1 MAKPDNSRVM
11 KSPID
16 TPITAE
22 SLAPTLDSVL
32 SFAKAAG
39 AESCD
44 AVATHGRSLSVAVR
58 EGALEDVDNSE
69 GRDVGLRVIIEGRQA
84 CVSSSDMSAQSLKML
99 AERAVA
105 MAKLAPQDPY
115 CGLPEREALSDLESD
130 LDLELYDPISKTPEE
145 LKARAL
151 EVEAATL
158 SVKGVSQAEGAN
170 ASWATSAIY
179 FATSDG
185 FQSGWQSS
193 RHGLSVSAIAER
205 DGAMERDYDY
215 DGTRWIE
222 DLRSPEEIG
231 RIAGERAIARLGS
244 RQMASG
250 QCPVIFEERLAGS
263 LISSFLGAINGNAIA
278 RGVSFL
284 KDKMGETIFGD
295 HIQIIDDPL
304 IIRGQGSR
312 PWDGEGLPVQK
323 RELIK
328 DGVLQTWLLNTSA
341 GKQLGL
347 ASTAHATRGIGSPPG
362 ISATNT
368 YLAPG
373 NKSFDDLLSDMDE
386 GLLITEMFG
395 PSLNSN
401 TGDYSVGVAGFKIEK
416 GERAYP
422 VSEITIAGNL
432 NDAFRTFIP
441 ADDIRFDGAT
451 NAPSLLTEGLMV
463 AGS

>member
-1 MAKPDNSRVM
+1 MLKNTHIDE
-11 KSPID
+11 PISAD
-16 TPITAE
+16 A
-22 SLAPTLDSVL
+22 LAPTLETL
-32 SFAKAAG
+32 LTFAKSAG

-58 EGALEDVDNSE
+58 EGDLEDVDNSE
-69 GRDVGLRVIIEGRQA
+69 GRDIGLRVIVDGRQA
-84 CVSSSDMSAQSLKML
+84 CVSSSDMSAGSLKML

-115 CGLPEREALSDLESD
+115 CGLPEISALSDINNLPD
-130 LDLELYDPISKTPEE
+130 LGLFDPTLQTPER

-151 EVEAATL
+151 ELEAATL
-158 SVKGVSQAEGAN
+158 SVKGVSQAEGAS
-170 ASWATSAIY
+170 ASWANSAIY
-179 FATSDG
+179 FSTSDG
-185 FQSGWQSS
+185 FRGGWQSS
-193 RHGLSVSAIAER
+193 RHGLSVSAIAEQ
-205 DGAMERDYDY
+205 DGMMERDYDY
-215 DGTRWIE
+215 DGTRWLC

-231 RIAGERAIARLGS
+231 LHAGERTIARLGS
-244 RQMASG
+244 KQITSG
-250 QCPVIFEERLAGS
+250 HYPIIFDERLAGALVS
-263 LISSFLGAINGNAIA
+263 AFLGAINGNAVA

-284 KDKMGETIFGD
+284 KNKMGDSVFGN

-312 PWDGEGLPVQK
+312 PWDGEGIAAQK
-323 RELIK
+323 RTLIK

-347 ASTAHATRGIGSPPG
+347 PSTAHASRSIGSPPG

-368 YLAPG
+368 YLKPG
-373 NKSFDDLLSDMDE
+373 KTSLDQLLKNM
-386 GLLITEMFG
+386 GNGVLITEMFG

-401 TGDYSVGVAGFKIEK
+401 TGDYSVGVAGVKIEN

-422 VSEITIAGNL
+422 ISEITIAGNL
-432 NDAFRTFIP
+432 NEAFKTIIP
-441 ADDIRFDGAT
+441 ANDIRFDGAT
-451 NAPSLLTEGLMV
+451 NAPSLLVEGLTV

>member
-1 MAKPDNSRVM
+1 MTY
-11 KSPID
+11 PID
-16 TPITAE
+16 APITAAA
-22 SLAPTLDSVL
+22 LAPTLEAL
-32 SFAKAAG
+32 LALAKAAG

-69 GRDVGLRVIIEGRQA
+69 GRDVGLRVIVDGRQA
-84 CVSSSDMSAQSLKML
+84 CVSSSDMSSLSLKML

-105 MAKLAPQDPY
+105 MAKLAPRDPY
-115 CGLPEREALSDLESD
+115 CGLPDAAHLSQTGTQP
-130 LDLELYDPISKTPEE
+130 DLELFDPTTKTPED

-151 EVEAATL
+151 EVEAAAL
-158 SVKGVSQAEGAN
+158 AVKGVSQAEGAS
-170 ASWATSAIY
+170 ASWASSAIY

-185 FQSGWQSS
+185 FQSGWRSS

-205 DGAMERDYDY
+205 NGAMERDYDY
-215 DGTRWIE
+215 DGARWLE
-222 DLRSPEEIG
+222 DLRGPEDIG
-231 RIAGERAIARLGS
+231 RMAGERTIARLGS
-244 RQMASG
+244 RQMLSG
-250 QCPVIFEERLAGS
+250 QYPIVFEERLSGS

-284 KDKMGETIFGD
+284 KDKMGEPIFGD

-323 RELIK
+323 RELVK
-328 DGVLQTWLLNTSA
+328 NGVLQTWLLNTAA

-347 ASTAHATRGIGSPPG
+347 PSTAHATRGIGSPPG

-373 NKSFDDLLSDMDE
+373 EKSLDALLSDMVE
-386 GLLITEMFG
+386 GVLITEMFG

-401 TGDYSVGVAGFKIEK
+401 TGDYSVGVAGFKIEN
-416 GERAYP
+416 GQRAYP

-432 NDAFRTFIP
+432 NDAFRSFIP
-441 ADDIRFDGAT
+441 ANDIRFDGAT
-451 NAPSLLTEGLMV
+451 NAPSLLVEGLMV

>member
-1 MAKPDNSRVM
+1 M
-11 KSPID
+11 KSDIE
-16 TPITAE
+16 TPINAD
-22 SLAPTLDSVL
+22 SLAPTLESL
-32 SFAKAAG
+32 LHYAKIAG

-69 GRDVGLRVIIEGRQA
+69 GRDIGLRVIIDGRQA
-84 CVSSSDMSAQSLKML
+84 CVSSSDMSNASLKML

-115 CGLPEREALSDLESD
+115 CGLAEPSSLSKPDSGD
-130 LDLELYDPISKTPEE
+130 NLELCDPTTKTPED

-151 EVEAATL
+151 DVEAAAL
-158 SVKGVSQAEGAN
+158 SVAGVSQAEGAN

-185 FQSGWQSS
+185 FQSGWESS

-205 DGAMERDYDY
+205 NGAMERDYDY

-222 DLRSPEEIG
+222 DLKSPEDIG
-231 RIAGERAIARLGS
+231 RMAGERAIARLGS
-244 RQMASG
+244 QQLVSG
-250 QCPVIFEERLAGS
+250 HYPIIFEERLAGS
-263 LISSFLGAINGNAIA
+263 LVSSFLGAINGNAIA

-284 KDKMGETIFGD
+284 KDKMNDAVFGS

-304 IIRGQGSR
+304 IVRGQGSR

-323 RELIK
+323 RALIK
-328 DGVLQTWLLNTSA
+328 DGVLQSWLLNTSA

-347 ASTAHATRGIGSPPG
+347 PSTAHATRGIGSPPG

-373 NKSFDDLLSDMDE
+373 EKTLEGLISDMNE
-386 GLLITEMFG
+386 GVLITEMFG

-401 TGDYSVGVAGFKIEK
+401 TGDYSVGVAGFKIEN
-416 GERAYP
+416 GQRAFP

-432 NDAFRTFIP
+432 KDAFKTFIP
-441 ADDIRFDGAT
+441 ANDIRFDGAT
-451 NAPSLLTEGLMV
+451 NAPSLLAEGLTV